1 MSNNIPTWA
10 SAKQQEGMS
19 EFNDIV
25 EQYGSFDVS
34 FKEPDYYSDDDDSEF
49 IATLKWGYDN
59 DKDDLGIRKHEIRMA
74 WNHEQYFDHC
84 GVEVD
89 AWQFVFACGD
99 ATREMSTE
107 VLFIDLFFFMDGIAN
122 TKLENKGG

>member
-1 MSNNIPTWA
+1 MSANIPEWA
-10 SAKQQEGMS
+10 SVKQREGM
-19 EFNDIV
+19 NDFY
-25 EQYGSFDVS
+25 ELATEYGSFDIS
-34 FKEPDYYSDDDDSEF
+34 FNQPEYYSEDDDSEF
-49 IATLKWGYDN
+49 IAVLTWGYN
-59 DKDDLGIRKHEIRMA
+59 TDKDDLGIRTHEIRVA

-84 GVEVD
+84 SSEVD

-99 ATREMSTE
+99 ATREMTTE

>member
-1 MSNNIPTWA
+1 MSASIPEWA
-10 SAKQQEGMS
+10 STKQREGM
-19 EFNDIV
+19 NDFY
-25 EQYGSFDVS
+25 ELATEYGSFDIS
-34 FKEPDYYSDDDDSEF
+34 FKQPEYYSEDDDSEF
-49 IATLKWGYDN
+49 IAVLTWGYN
-59 DKDDLGIRKHEIRMA
+59 TDKDDLGIRNHEIRVA

-84 GVEVD
+84 SSEVD

-122 TKLENKGG
+122 TKLENKA